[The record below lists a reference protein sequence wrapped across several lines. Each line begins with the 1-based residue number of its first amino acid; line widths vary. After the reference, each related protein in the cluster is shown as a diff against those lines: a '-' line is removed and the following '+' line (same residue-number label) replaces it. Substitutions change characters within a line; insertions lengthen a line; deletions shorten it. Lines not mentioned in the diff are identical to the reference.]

1 MPDHRFTGSQR
12 RLSKAVM
19 VAGAMAALIACAW
32 PLQALAQ
39 STGYPSRSVKVI
51 VPFPPGASTN
61 DILGRLISARL
72 SESTGQPFV
81 VENRAG
87 AGGTIGT
94 EMGAKAT
101 ADGYTLLIGTNG
113 PIAIGPHVY
122 RKLGYDPLKDL
133 QPVTL
138 FAMVPYAIIVNPSL
152 PANNLSEL
160 IALAKASPG
169 RLNYASSGNGS
180 PAHLCGELLRGQTGI
195 DITHVPYKGG
205 APAAND
211 LIAGQVQIYCPGLS
225 SVIPLVRAGKLR
237 ALAITM
243 PQRTPFLP
251 EVSTSAEQG
260 LPGLSVNSWVGL
272 MAPAGVPQAVV
283 DRLHREISRWVTEPE
298 VRAAIEKNGAEPV
311 AIGPAAFADF
321 LAAESAK
328 WREVVV
334 RAKLTLD

>member
-1 MPDHRFTGSQR
+1 MFNARRFGS
-12 RLSKAVM
+12 RLRKPLAV
-19 VAGAMAALIACAW
+19 GALIAI
-32 PLQALAQ
+32 PLGGLPEHVTAQ
-39 STGYPSRSVKVI
+39 PAAYPTRAVRVI

-72 SESTGQPFV
+72 SEATGQQFI

-94 EMGAKAT
+94 ELGAKAT
-101 ADGYTLLIGTNG
+101 PDGYTLLIGTNG

-160 IALAKASPG
+160 VALAKASPG

-225 SVIPLVRAGKLR
+225 SVLSLVRSGKLR
-237 ALAITM
+237 ALAVTM

-251 EVSTSAEQG
+251 DVSTSVEQG

-272 MAPAGVPQAVV
+272 MAPSGVPAAVIE
-283 DRLHREISRWVTEPE
+283 RLHREISRLVQDPE
-298 VRAAIEKNGAEPV
+298 VRATIEKNGAEPAAV
-311 AIGPAAFADF
+311 GPSEFAKF
-321 LAAESAK
+321 LAAESSK

>member
-1 MPDHRFTGSQR
+1 MSVTYRLDS
-12 RLSKAVM
+12 RLSKQLAL
-19 VAGAMAALIACAW
+19 AALMSL
-32 PLQALAQ
+32 PLLGLPQPGLAQ
-39 STGYPSRSVKVI
+39 TASYPTRAVKVI

-61 DILGRLISARL
+61 DILGRLMSARL
-72 SESTGQPFV
+72 SEATGQQFI

-94 EMGAKAT
+94 ELGAKA
-101 ADGYTLLIGTNG
+101 APDGYTLLIGTNG
-113 PIAIGPHVY
+113 PIAIGPHLY
-122 RKLGYDPLKDL
+122 RKLGYKPLQDL

-152 PANNLSEL
+152 PANSLSEL
-160 IALAKASPG
+160 VALAKASPG
-169 RLNYASSGNGS
+169 RLNFASSGNGS

-225 SVIPLVRAGKLR
+225 SVLSLVRSGKLR
-237 ALAITM
+237 ALAVTM

-251 EVSTSAEQG
+251 NVSTSAEQG

-272 MAPAGVPQAVV
+272 MAPSGVPPAVIE
-283 DRLHREISRWVTEPE
+283 RLHREITRLVKDPA
-298 VRAAIEKNGAEPV
+298 VRATIEKNGAEPT
-311 AIGPAAFADF
+311 ALGPSEFAAF
-321 LAAESAK
+321 LAAESSK

>member
-1 MPDHRFTGSQR
+1 MTLKALATSAPR
-12 RLSKAVM
+12 RLVS
-19 VAGAMAALIACAW
+19 VAGVTSLLIAMALPA
-32 PLQALAQ
+32 QALAQ
-39 STGYPSRSVKVI
+39 TASYPSRAVRVI

-72 SESTGQPFV
+72 TDSMGQTFV

-94 EMGAKAT
+94 ELGAKAQP
-101 ADGYTLLIGTNG
+101 DGYTLLIGTNG

-138 FAMVPYAIIVNPSL
+138 FAMVPYAIIVNPAL
-152 PANNLSEL
+152 PASNLQEL
-160 IALAKASPG
+160 IALAKSSPG

-225 SVIPLVRAGKLR
+225 SVLSLVKSGKLR
-237 ALAITM
+237 AIAVTM
-243 PQRTPFLP
+243 PQRTPFMP
-251 EVSTSAEQG
+251 DVPTSAEQG

-272 MAPAGVPQAVV
+272 MAPAGVPRAVV
-283 DRLHREISRWVTEPE
+283 DRLHAEITRLIDDKE
-298 VRAAIEKNGAEPV
+298 VRSTIEKNGAEPV
-311 AIGPAAFADF
+311 AIGPAEFGRF
-321 LAAESAK
+321 LAAESTK
-328 WREVVV
+328 WREVAL
-334 RAKLTLD
+334 RANLTLD